1 MSGDNDNK
9 AMVIEQEQRNI
20 APEGDDFVPATDFGR
35 ELWALRR
42 KAIAEGM
49 TLLSGDEIAEEIAAG
64 RNR

>member
-1 MSGDNDNK
+1 MLDDEAKGIY
-9 AMVIEQEQRNI
+9 IEREPRGI
-20 APEGDDFVPATDFGR
+20 ATAGDDFVPETDFGR

-49 TLLSGDEIAEEIAAG
+49 VLLSGDEIAEEIAAG

>member
-1 MSGDNDNK
+1 MSGDNDNE
-9 AMVIEQEQRNI
+9 AMVIEQKQRNI
-20 APEGDDFVPATDFGR
+20 AAEGDDFVPATDFGR
-35 ELWALRR
+35 ELWELRR